1 MFNYFLVYNDKTNLD
16 VMARIEARPSKPA
29 PQLEI
34 EEVFIPGASKTLY
47 REKGYKPIE
56 IEVSMNFIAKKP
68 SEWDNHWRKIKKW
81 LLSKGS
87 QKLQFS
93 DDLEG
98 YYKVDYVIIDTPERI
113 VRKGGSFQ
121 CTFVCD
127 PFFYINAEEELLTSS
142 IYNDFLESRPIYRI
156 VGNGELT
163 IKVNNKDI
171 KVNVGQETIIDT
183 DKGLT
188 YREGIVN
195 NTTLTGNYED
205 LYLKPGENTFALT
218 PTTEGAIFTVYI
230 TPNWRCL

>member
-16 VMARIEARPSKPA
+16 VQARIEARPSKPA
-29 PQLEI
+29 PELEI

-142 IYNDFLESRPIYRI
+142 IYNDFDLDSRPIYRI
-156 VGNGELT
+156 VGDGELT
-163 IKVNNKDI
+163 LKVNGKTI
-171 KVNVGQETIIDT
+171 KVNVGQETTINCDL
-183 DKGLT
+183 GLC
-188 YREGIVN
+188 YRDGVIN

-205 LYLKPGENTFALT
+205 LYLKANTDNTFEWT
-218 PTTEGAIFTVYI
+218 GDFRIYVQPM
-230 TPNWRCL
+230 WRCL

>member
-56 IEVSMNFIAKKP
+56 IEVSMNFIAKNP

-98 YYKVDYVIIDTPERI
+98 YYKVEYVIIDTPERI

-127 PFFYINAEEELLTSS
+127 PFFYINTEEELLTSS
-142 IYNDFLESRPIYRI
+142 IYNDFDLDSRPIYRI

-163 IKVNNKDI
+163 LKVNSKTI
-171 KVNVGQETIIDT
+171 KVNVGQETTINCDL
-183 DKGLT
+183 GLC
-188 YREGIVN
+188 YRDGVIN
-195 NTTLTGNYED
+195 NSSLTGNYED

-218 PTTEGAIFTVYI
+218 PTTGFSVFVQ
-230 TPNWRCL
+230 PNWRCL

>member
-29 PQLEI
+29 PEM
-34 EEVFIPGASKTLY
+34 EYETVKVPGGKTLY
-47 REKGYKPIE
+47 REKGYNDIE
-56 IEVSMNFIAKKP
+56 IEVSMNFISKKP

-142 IYNDFLESRPIYRI
+142 IYNDFDLDSRPIYRI

-163 IKVNNKDI
+163 LKVNGKTI
-171 KVNVGQETIIDT
+171 KVNVGQETTINCDL
-183 DKGLT
+183 GLC
-188 YREGIVN
+188 YRDGVIN
-195 NTTLTGNYED
+195 NSSLTGNYED
-205 LYLKPGENTFALT
+205 LYLKANSDNTFEWT
-218 PTTEGAIFTVYI
+218 GDFRIYVQPM
-230 TPNWRCL
+230 WRCL